1 MSQEAILDSKTDTC
15 IIGLRKMMGIT
26 ALLASDNA
34 GNGEGTFIGEGGC
47 KFSFSPH
54 IAHNSFALDI
64 GLSQEIETM
73 IAGASMESRK
83 RVIEKLRAQVK
94 EAVEV
99 STNW

>member
-1 MSQEAILDSKTDTC
+1 
-15 IIGLRKMMGIT
+15 MMGIT

-73 IAGASMESRK
+73 IAGASMESSESRK